1 MWEHESRLPGER
13 ASASVPGRVR
23 ATHPM
28 SRILV
33 VEDEPEN
40 RLFIGLMLRTEG
52 FEVSEAEDGP
62 TALQMLGDG
71 QHPDLIL
78 LDVMMP
84 GLNGWQ
90 VFERLRQNPEWHGI
104 PVVML
109 TALAQRADV
118 ERAVARGVD
127 GYLTKPFE
135 PADLIHTIEETL
147 QRQSEVPTPGSN
159 SHA

>member
-1 MWEHESRLPGER
+1 MAP
-13 ASASVPGRVR
+13 RV
-23 ATHPM
+23 
-28 SRILV
+28 LV

-52 FEVSEAEDGP
+52 YEVVEAEDGP
-62 TALQMLGDG
+62 TALSRLRQDPM
-71 QHPDLIL
+71 PDLIL

-90 VFERLRQNPEWHGI
+90 VFEQVRSDERTRRI

-109 TALAQRADV
+109 TALAQRSDV
-118 ERAVARGVD
+118 ERAVELGVD

-135 PADLIHTIEETL
+135 PVDLIHTIEETL
-147 QRQSEVPTPGSN
+147 SRKSTAVPCRSQAQP
-159 SHA
+159 

>member
-1 MWEHESRLPGER
+1 MPSR
-13 ASASVPGRVR
+13 V
-23 ATHPM
+23 
-28 SRILV
+28 LV

-52 FEVSEAEDGP
+52 FDVSEAEDGP
-62 TALQMLGDG
+62 AALQMLSEGS
-71 QHPDLIL
+71 HPDLIL

-90 VFERLRQNPEWHGI
+90 VFERLQQHAEWKEI

-109 TALAQRADV
+109 TALAQRSDV
-118 ERAVARGVD
+118 EKAVALGVD

-147 QRQSEVPTPGSN
+147 VKKKGVPQ
-159 SHA
+159 A

>member
-1 MWEHESRLPGER
+1 M
-13 ASASVPGRVR
+13 
-23 ATHPM
+23 
-28 SRILV
+28 V

-52 FEVSEAEDGP
+52 YDVIEAEDGP
-62 TALQMLGDG
+62 TALDLLGAGSD
-71 QHPDLIL
+71 PEMIL

-90 VFERLRQNPEWHGI
+90 VFERLREDPRWRSI

-118 ERAVARGVD
+118 ERAVQLGVD

-147 QRQSEVPTPGSN
+147 EKRR
-159 SHA
+159 

>member
-1 MWEHESRLPGER
+1 MSN
-13 ASASVPGRVR
+13 S
-23 ATHPM
+23 

-52 FEVSEAEDGP
+52 FDVMEAEDGP
-62 TALQMLGDG
+62 TALEMLGSGTD
-71 QHPDLIL
+71 PDVIL

-90 VFERLRQNPEWHGI
+90 VFEKLRDHPQWKEI
-104 PVVML
+104 PVLML
-109 TALAQRADV
+109 TALAQRSDV
-118 ERAVARGVD
+118 EKAVTLGVD

-147 QRQSEVPTPGSN
+147 ERHGKAVTR
-159 SHA
+159 A

>member
-1 MWEHESRLPGER
+1 MAR
-13 ASASVPGRVR
+13 RV
-23 ATHPM
+23 M
-28 SRILV
+28 V

-52 FEVSEAEDGP
+52 YDVLEAEDGP
-62 TALQMLGDG
+62 AAFQLLTSGSV
-71 QHPDLIL
+71 PDLIL

-90 VFERLRQNPEWHGI
+90 VFTRLREDERWKAI

-118 ERAVARGVD
+118 ERAVELGVD

-147 QRQSEVPTPGSN
+147 VQ
-159 SHA
+159 HAGRP

>member
-1 MWEHESRLPGER
+1 MSH
-13 ASASVPGRVR
+13 RV
-23 ATHPM
+23 
-28 SRILV
+28 LV

-52 FEVSEAEDGP
+52 YEVVEAEDGFV
-62 TALQMLGDG
+62 ALGLLDQGTL
-71 QHPDLIL
+71 PDLVL

-90 VFERLRQNPEWHGI
+90 VFERLREHPDWRRI

-118 ERAVARGVD
+118 ERAVQLGVD

-135 PADLIHTIEETL
+135 PADLIHTIEDTIT
-147 QRQSEVPTPGSN
+147 RRSR
-159 SHA
+159 

>member
-1 MWEHESRLPGER
+1 MSH
-13 ASASVPGRVR
+13 RV
-23 ATHPM
+23 
-28 SRILV
+28 LV

-52 FEVSEAEDGP
+52 YEVLEAEDGHM
-62 TALQMLGDG
+62 ALELLASA
-71 QHPDLIL
+71 PLPELIL

-90 VFERLRQNPEWHGI
+90 VFQRLRDDPRLAGI

-109 TALAQRADV
+109 TALAQRSDV
-118 ERAVARGVD
+118 ERAVQLGVD

-135 PADLIHTIEETL
+135 PADLIHKMEETL
-147 QRQSEVPTPGSN
+147 SRREK
-159 SHA
+159 

>member
-1 MWEHESRLPGER
+1 MPH
-13 ASASVPGRVR
+13 RV
-23 ATHPM
+23 M
-28 SRILV
+28 V

-52 FEVSEAEDGP
+52 YEVMEAEDGHA
-62 TALQMLGDG
+62 ALRMLAQGEL
-71 QHPDLIL
+71 PEVIL

-90 VFERLRQNPEWHGI
+90 VFERLRADPRLGSI

-109 TALAQRADV
+109 TALAQRSDV
-118 ERAVARGVD
+118 ERAVELGVD

-135 PADLIHTIEETL
+135 PADLIHTLHETL
-147 QRQSEVPTPGSN
+147 EKNDANRTARARSR
-159 SHA
+159 

>member
-1 MWEHESRLPGER
+1 MVNPPMGH
-13 ASASVPGRVR
+13 RV
-23 ATHPM
+23 M
-28 SRILV
+28 V

-52 FEVSEAEDGP
+52 YDVQEAEDGRC
-62 TALQMLGDG
+62 ALEMLE
-71 QHPDLIL
+71 QQPLPELIL

-90 VFERLRQNPEWHGI
+90 VFEQIRQNDRWAGI

-109 TALAQRADV
+109 TALAQRSDV
-118 ERAVARGVD
+118 ERAVQLGVD

-147 QRQSEVPTPGSN
+147 SERGTN
-159 SHA
+159 A

>member
-1 MWEHESRLPGER
+1 MPCK
-13 ASASVPGRVR
+13 V
-23 ATHPM
+23 M
-28 SRILV
+28 V

-52 FEVSEAEDGP
+52 YDVLEAEDGP
-62 TALQMLGDG
+62 SAFRLLDAG
-71 QHPDLIL
+71 HVPELIL

-90 VFERLRQNPEWHGI
+90 VFEQLHRDPRWGRI

-109 TALAQRADV
+109 TALAQRTDV
-118 ERAVARGVD
+118 ERAVEMGVD

-147 QRQSEVPTPGSN
+147 ERKQGER
-159 SHA
+159 

>member
-1 MWEHESRLPGER
+1 MSH
-13 ASASVPGRVR
+13 R
-23 ATHPM
+23 ATNH
-28 SRILV
+28 RVLV

-52 FEVSEAEDGP
+52 YEVLEAEDGHA
-62 TALQMLGDG
+62 ALDLLASS
-71 QHPDLIL
+71 PLPELIL

-90 VFERLRQNPEWHGI
+90 VFQRLREDPRWASI

-109 TALAQRADV
+109 TALAQRSDV
-118 ERAVARGVD
+118 ERAVQLGVD

-135 PADLIHTIEETL
+135 PADLIHKMEETL
-147 QRQSEVPTPGSN
+147 SRREK
-159 SHA
+159 

>member
-1 MWEHESRLPGER
+1 M
-13 ASASVPGRVR
+13 GRRV
-23 ATHPM
+23 
-28 SRILV
+28 LV

-52 FEVSEAEDGP
+52 YDVAEAEDG
-62 TALQMLGDG
+62 AAAFDMLEQD
-71 QHPDLIL
+71 PLPELIL

-90 VFERLRQNPEWHGI
+90 VFERLREEPRLRCI

-118 ERAVARGVD
+118 ERAVELGVD

-147 QRQSEVPTPGSN
+147 ANRQKCS
-159 SHA
+159 

>member
-1 MWEHESRLPGER
+1 MRH
-13 ASASVPGRVR
+13 
-23 ATHPM
+23 
-28 SRILV
+28 RILV

-52 FEVSEAEDGP
+52 YDVVEAEDGP
-62 TALQMLGDG
+62 TALRVLGAEG
-71 QHPDLIL
+71 HPDLIL

-90 VFERLRQNPEWHGI
+90 VFERIRGDQRWDGI

-118 ERAVARGVD
+118 ERAVELGVD

-135 PADLIHTIEETL
+135 PADLIHTIEEAL
-147 QRQSEVPTPGSN
+147 GKRGSAR
-159 SHA
+159 SGRE

>member
-1 MWEHESRLPGER
+1 MAR
-13 ASASVPGRVR
+13 RV
-23 ATHPM
+23 
-28 SRILV
+28 LV

-52 FEVSEAEDGP
+52 YDVQEAEDGP
-62 TALQMLGDG
+62 SALNALASEP
-71 QHPDLIL
+71 HPDLIL

-90 VFERLRQNPEWHGI
+90 VFDRLRKDPRWATI

-109 TALAQRADV
+109 TALAQRSDV
-118 ERAVARGVD
+118 ERAVQLGVD

-135 PADLIHTIEETL
+135 PADLIHQIEETL
-147 QRQSEVPTPGSN
+147 SRASS
-159 SHA
+159 

>member
-1 MWEHESRLPGER
+1 MPY
-13 ASASVPGRVR
+13 RV
-23 ATHPM
+23 M
-28 SRILV
+28 V

-52 FEVSEAEDGP
+52 YDVVEAEDGP
-62 TALQMLGDG
+62 TALQLLGSAPP
-71 QHPDLIL
+71 PDLIL

-84 GLNGWQ
+84 GLNGWE
-90 VFERLRQNPEWHGI
+90 VFERVRGNPLWANI

-109 TALAQRADV
+109 TALAQRSDV
-118 ERAVARGVD
+118 ERAVQLGVD

-147 QRQSEVPTPGSN
+147 GQKRQAPN
-159 SHA
+159 

>member
-1 MWEHESRLPGER
+1 MSHRL
-13 ASASVPGRVR
+13 
-23 ATHPM
+23 M
-28 SRILV
+28 V

-52 FEVSEAEDGP
+52 YEVLEAEDGFA
-62 TALQMLGDG
+62 ALDMLRDG
-71 QHPDLIL
+71 PRPELIL

-90 VFERLRQNPEWHGI
+90 VYEKIREEPDWADI

-118 ERAVARGVD
+118 ERAVQLGVD

-135 PADLIHTIEETL
+135 PTDLLHTIEETL
-147 QRQSEVPTPGSN
+147 GEARPAAS
-159 SHA
+159 

>member
-1 MWEHESRLPGER
+1 MPH
-13 ASASVPGRVR
+13 RV
-23 ATHPM
+23 
-28 SRILV
+28 LV

-52 FEVSEAEDGP
+52 YEVVEAEDGHA
-62 TALQMLGDG
+62 ALELLASQ
-71 QHPDLIL
+71 PPPELIL

-90 VFERLRQNPEWHGI
+90 VFQRLRADARWAKI

-109 TALAQRADV
+109 TALAQRSDV
-118 ERAVARGVD
+118 ERAVQLGVD

-135 PADLIHTIEETL
+135 PADLIHTMEETL
-147 QRQSEVPTPGSN
+147 SRRDR
-159 SHA
+159 

>member
-1 MWEHESRLPGER
+1 MSHRL
-13 ASASVPGRVR
+13 
-23 ATHPM
+23 M
-28 SRILV
+28 V

-52 FEVSEAEDGP
+52 YEVIEAEDGFA
-62 TALQMLGDG
+62 ALEMLRSG
-71 QHPDLIL
+71 PRPEMIL

-90 VFERLRQNPEWHGI
+90 VYEKIREEPEWADI

-118 ERAVARGVD
+118 ERAVQLGVD

-135 PADLIHTIEETL
+135 PTDLLHTIEETL
-147 QRQSEVPTPGSN
+147 GENTAAPSAS
-159 SHA
+159 

>member
-1 MWEHESRLPGER
+1 MSH
-13 ASASVPGRVR
+13 RV
-23 ATHPM
+23 
-28 SRILV
+28 LV

-52 FEVSEAEDGP
+52 YDVLEAEDGQS
-62 TALQMLGDG
+62 ALELLARERL
-71 QHPDLIL
+71 PELIL

-90 VFERLRQNPEWHGI
+90 VFQRLRQDPRLAGI

-109 TALAQRADV
+109 TALAQRSDV
-118 ERAVARGVD
+118 ERAVELGVD

-135 PADLIHTIEETL
+135 PADLIHTMEETL
-147 QRQSEVPTPGSN
+147 NRR
-159 SHA
+159 AR

>member
-1 MWEHESRLPGER
+1 MPH
-13 ASASVPGRVR
+13 RV
-23 ATHPM
+23 
-28 SRILV
+28 LV

-52 FEVSEAEDGP
+52 FDVIEAEDGP
-62 TALQMLGDG
+62 AALEMLRT
-71 QHPDLIL
+71 QPLPELIL

-90 VFERLRQNPEWHGI
+90 VFENLRAAPQWRKI
-104 PVVML
+104 PVIML

-118 ERAVARGVD
+118 ERAVQLGVD

-135 PADLIHTIEETL
+135 PADLIHTIEEML
-147 QRQSEVPTPGSN
+147 ERRSAAG
-159 SHA
+159 

>member
-1 MWEHESRLPGER
+1 M
-13 ASASVPGRVR
+13 ACRV
-23 ATHPM
+23 M
-28 SRILV
+28 V

-52 FEVSEAEDGP
+52 YDVLEAEDGP
-62 TALQMLGDG
+62 AAFALLEAGSA
-71 QHPDLIL
+71 PDLIL

-90 VFERLRQNPEWHGI
+90 VFVRLREDPRWGKI

-118 ERAVARGVD
+118 ERAVELGVD
-127 GYLTKPFE
+127 GFLTKPFE
-135 PADLIHTIEETL
+135 PVDLIHTIEETL
-147 QRQSEVPTPGSN
+147 AERSGPGMT
-159 SHA
+159 A

>member
-1 MWEHESRLPGER
+1 M
-13 ASASVPGRVR
+13 GRRV
-23 ATHPM
+23 
-28 SRILV
+28 LV

-52 FEVSEAEDGP
+52 YDVQEAEDGP
-62 TALQMLGDG
+62 SAFSVLASDP
-71 QHPDLIL
+71 HPDLIL

-90 VFERLRQNPEWHGI
+90 VFAKLREDPRWAHI

-109 TALAQRADV
+109 TALAQRSDV
-118 ERAVARGVD
+118 ERAVQLGVD

-135 PADLIHTIEETL
+135 PADLIHKIEETL
-147 QRQSEVPTPGSN
+147 SRSAS
-159 SHA
+159 

>member
-1 MWEHESRLPGER
+1 MAH
-13 ASASVPGRVR
+13 RV
-23 ATHPM
+23 
-28 SRILV
+28 LV

-52 FEVSEAEDGP
+52 FDVLEAEDGP
-62 TALQMLGDG
+62 SALALLERE
-71 QHPDLIL
+71 PLPELIL

-90 VFERLRQNPEWHGI
+90 VFERLRKEERWASI

-118 ERAVARGVD
+118 ERAVQLGVD

-147 QRQSEVPTPGSN
+147 GGE
-159 SHA
+159 

>member
-1 MWEHESRLPGER
+1 MPRRL
-13 ASASVPGRVR
+13 
-23 ATHPM
+23 
-28 SRILV
+28 LV

-52 FEVSEAEDGP
+52 YDVLEAEDGP
-62 TALQMLGDG
+62 TALSMLEREA
-71 QHPDLIL
+71 PPELIL

-90 VFERLRQNPEWHGI
+90 VFERLRADGRWKQI

-118 ERAVARGVD
+118 ERAVELGVD

-147 QRQSEVPTPGSN
+147 HRPVAQ
-159 SHA
+159 

>member
-1 MWEHESRLPGER
+1 MSH
-13 ASASVPGRVR
+13 RV
-23 ATHPM
+23 
-28 SRILV
+28 LV

-52 FEVSEAEDGP
+52 YEVLEAEDGHA
-62 TALQMLGDG
+62 ALEMLAAGAL
-71 QHPDLIL
+71 PELIL

-90 VFERLRQNPEWHGI
+90 VFQRLRDNPRLAGI

-109 TALAQRADV
+109 TALAQRSDV
-118 ERAVARGVD
+118 ERAVQLGVD

-135 PADLIHTIEETL
+135 PADLIHKMEETL
-147 QRQSEVPTPGSN
+147 NRREK
-159 SHA
+159 

>member
-1 MWEHESRLPGER
+1 M
-13 ASASVPGRVR
+13 GRRV
-23 ATHPM
+23 
-28 SRILV
+28 LV

-52 FEVSEAEDGP
+52 YDVQEAEDGP
-62 TALQMLGDG
+62 SAFSVLASDP
-71 QHPDLIL
+71 HPDLIL

-90 VFERLRQNPEWHGI
+90 VFAKLREDPRWAHI

-109 TALAQRADV
+109 TALAQRSDV
-118 ERAVARGVD
+118 ERAVQLGVE

-135 PADLIHTIEETL
+135 PADLIHKIEETL
-147 QRQSEVPTPGSN
+147 SRSS
-159 SHA
+159 S